1 MMCSERKA
9 SRGAS
14 GRQRQSKSN
23 AASPWQAAVCPPPMC
38 LGVQRHTEGLICC
51 CECQCFLQAWSE
63 QDMTL
68 QQAHLRSCC
77 PPPRRRPCHHQS
89 CLSLCARQMW
99 PAECCTP
106 PGHVGPAGKAVDC
119 SLASDQVGQ
128 LNAVPDPG
136 AGALQAQQWSIVLS
150 LDNTGQPSAVPVP
163 GAGAVQ
169 AGCRVL
175 THWPRTNALQCVVS
189 FQGGLSLMP
198 VVNTGPG
205 ALCLSRVAIQGAL
218 QVRHVQQPLSS
229 LLQA

>member
-1 MMCSERKA
+1 MLCSKRKA
-9 SRGAS
+9 SRGAL

-51 CECQCFLQAWSE
+51 YECQCFLQAWSE

-106 PGHVGPAGKAVDC
+106 PGHVGPAGATVEYCAVLGQYRPAEC
-119 SLASDQVGQ
+119 CTRSRRRRCAGRVQNAHALASHKRFAMCCVTSGW
-128 LNAVPDPG
+128 AVAHASCKHRARGTLPFQSGHTGCP
-136 AGALQAQQWSIVLS
+136 AGEACAAAIIKSI
-150 LDNTGQPSAVPVP
+150 
-163 GAGAVQ
+163 AGLKYRHR
-169 AGCRVL
+169 CRI
-175 THWPRTNALQCVVS
+175 S
-189 FQGGLSLMP
+189 
-198 VVNTGPG
+198 
-205 ALCLSRVAIQGAL
+205 
-218 QVRHVQQPLSS
+218 
-229 LLQA
+229 